1 MSSDG
6 SNSAAMLRGFV
17 DDLLRLEEAK
27 ADIAGDITDLKKRAK
42 ETGFDPKA
50 IARIVREMRES
61 ESARRARRETEELA
75 EIYRASLGMLDGTPL
90 GDEARR
96 RMTEEQPPEG
106 EPEQAPDEAQAVPAT
121 LGPAEIEAARD
132 AGHKAAHEGVSI
144 LANPFVAGDPRRAA
158 WDEGWCAAT
167 GSDGMEIPKAW
178 RRTKPPKGKAGDDKG
193 SDEGKPEGGAE

>member
-1 MSSDG
+1 MTNGG

-17 DDLLRLEEAK
+17 EDLFRLEEAK

-61 ESARRARRETEELA
+61 ESAKRARRETEELT

-96 RMTEEQPPEG
+96 RMTEEPPAEG
-106 EPEQAPDEAQAVPAT
+106 EPAAPTDEAPPTPTT

-158 WDEGWCAAT
+158 WDEGWCAET

-178 RRTKPPKGKAGDDKG
+178 RRTKPAKEKDGENKSA
-193 SDEGKPEGGAE
+193 DEGKPEGGAE

>member
-1 MSSDG
+1 MTG
-6 SNSAAMLRGFV
+6 ISNSAAMLRGFV
-17 DDLLRLEEAK
+17 EDLFRLEEAK
-27 ADIAGDITDLKKRAK
+27 ADIAGDIAAVKQRAK

-50 IARIVREMRES
+50 IARVVREMRES
-61 ESARRARRETEELA
+61 ESAKRARRETEDLA

-96 RMTEEQPPEG
+96 RMTEERPPEG
-106 EPEQAPDEAQAVPAT
+106 EPTPAPDEAPPVPAT

-158 WDEGWCAAT
+158 WDEGWCAET

-178 RRTKPPKGKAGDDKG
+178 RRSQPPKDKPE
-193 SDEGKPEGGAE
+193 EGKPEGGAE